1 MSLLVPFG
9 FPGTVLASGIF
20 LRSWPKFFIL
30 KLFKKGSIALA
41 VLRGRR
47 TEERALYLVL
57 FSVEMLASLFFVKI
71 IMYFSCHSVQKAVF
85 RNLY

>member
-30 KLFKKGSIALA
+30 KLFRKGSVLF
-41 VLRGRR
+41 LRG
-47 TEERALYLVL
+47 TEERALYLLL
-57 FSVEMLASLFFVKI
+57 FFVKMLASLFFVKI

>member
-30 KLFKKGSIALA
+30 KLFRKGSVLF
-41 VLRGRR
+41 LRGRG
-47 TEERALYLVL
+47 TEERALYLLL
-57 FSVEMLASLFFVKI
+57 FFVKMLASLFFVKI